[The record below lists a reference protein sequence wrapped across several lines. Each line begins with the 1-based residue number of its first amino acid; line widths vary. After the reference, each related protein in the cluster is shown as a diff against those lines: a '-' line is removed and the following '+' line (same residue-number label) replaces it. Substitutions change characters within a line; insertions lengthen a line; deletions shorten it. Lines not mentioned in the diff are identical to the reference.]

1 MGTKKIYTIIVET
14 TEDGN
19 QMTRTNDGFNAFEL
33 LGILEMAQ
41 DDILKQMKNV
51 EEKEIDIIKRQIV
64 KDEEE

>member
-1 MGTKKIYTIIVET
+1 MGTKKTYTIIVET

-33 LGILEMAQ
+33 LGILEMVQ
-41 DDILKQMKNV
+41 DDILKQMKSK